1 MAVLGHITNG
11 FLNRDT
17 FSMWQRAKSA
27 LALANSDISGMTA
40 SQAGFITMIKGKSN
54 IHVTQVNFRDNE
66 FPTTITAWGAMID
79 AVNGAGT
86 SNSLF
91 STAQGTGTLAAVD
104 SIFTGLGDSTLSNSV
119 QAATQAL
126 VFP

>member
-40 SQAGFITMIKGKSN
+40 SQAGFITMIKAKTT
-54 IHVTQVNFRDNE
+54 HVTQQNFRDNE

-104 SIFTGLGDSTLSNSV
+104 S
-119 QAATQAL
+119 
-126 VFP
+126 